1 MQTLDSR
8 PKTQD
13 STTTDAWTMADVETR
28 TKRFSD
34 ARGHVT
40 EYVSELNAELE
51 TIKRQALPR
60 LKELVARAA
69 QREAELRTLLEATP
83 HLFTDPKT
91 QTFHGIKV
99 GFRKGSGAIDW
110 TDDAELVAR
119 LKKVFGDESAGYI
132 RTTEKPIARA
142 LGTMD
147 ASTLKKLGCTVE
159 DTGDVVVIKATDSDV
174 EKIVSALLKGAGE
187 E

>member
-1 MQTLDSR
+1 
-8 PKTQD
+8 
-13 STTTDAWTMADVETR
+13 MADVETR

-34 ARGHVT
+34 ARSHVT
-40 EYVSELNAELE
+40 EYVSELQAELE
-51 TIKRQALPR
+51 TIKRQAMPR

-69 QREAELRTLLEATP
+69 QREAELRTLLESAP
-83 HLFTDPKT
+83 QLFTDPKT
-91 QTFHGIKV
+91 QTFYGIKV

-119 LKKVFGDESAGYI
+119 LKKVLGEESAGYI

-142 LGTMD
+142 LGTLD
-147 ASTLKKLGCTVE
+147 AGTLKKLGCTVE
-159 DTGDVVVIKATDSDV
+159 ATGDVVVIKATDSEI
-174 EKIVSALLKGAGE
+174 EKIVNALLKGAGE